1 MSIRSHAHYV
11 YIVCYSAHSLG
22 SFSVADY
29 IKYLSYLYLQISS
42 LFSNYYNPNPLTLST
57 FPVRGMRRKPTT
69 FGRVLFDSGRP
80 LVRRLRYR
88 SPTVMWRMSSRRDF
102 LLQGRAG
109 DSFFGNSVIFGKLEI
124 LSDQK
129 RPDWI
134 SPWLRPN
141 FPVRPAPILKSS
153 VFHMTVPTY
162 LTLQMEAGRK
172 NGK

>member
-42 LFSNYYNPNPLTLST
+42 LFSNYYIQY
-57 FPVRGMRRKPTT
+57 RI
-69 FGRVLFDSGRP
+69 FDSGRP